1 MTEQAGADGV
11 EQASPAPTTSGL
23 PGLRPARVAK
33 LLTQR
38 ELAQVSGLS
47 RLTISELEGGL
58 RNAHLRTIRQLAAVL
73 EVSPQE
79 LLRTAQPALGPIRER
94 RPRRAA
100 APPLETT

>member
-1 MTEQAGADGV
+1 MPEEPSAGGV
-11 EQASPAPTTSGL
+11 LQASPAVPPSGL

-38 ELAQVSGLS
+38 ELAQASGIS

-58 RNAHLRTIRQLAAVL
+58 RNAHLRTIRQLATVL

-79 LLRTAQPALGPIRER
+79 LLRTAQPALGPTRQR

-100 APPLETT
+100 TPQQGST

>member
-1 MTEQAGADGV
+1 MTERLAADGRPQV
-11 EQASPAPTTSGL
+11 RPAPLKGGL
-23 PGLRPARVAK
+23 PGLRPARIAK

-58 RNAHLRTIRQLAAVL
+58 RNAHLKTIRRLSTVL
-73 EVSPQE
+73 EVPPQE
-79 LLRTAQPALGPIRER
+79 LLQTAQPALGPDRER

-100 APPLETT
+100 APRRERK

>member
-1 MTEQAGADGV
+1 V
-11 EQASPAPTTSGL
+11 RPAPPKGGL
-23 PGLRPARVAK
+23 PGLRPARIAK

-58 RNAHLRTIRQLAAVL
+58 RNAHLKTIRRLSTVL

-79 LLRTAQPALGPIRER
+79 LLQTAQPALGPDRER

-100 APPLETT
+100 APRQERK

>member
-1 MTEQAGADGV
+1 MEQSVADGGQQV
-11 EQASPAPTTSGL
+11 GPAPPTSGL
-23 PGLRPARVAK
+23 PGLRPARIAK

-58 RNAHLRTIRQLAAVL
+58 RNAHLRTIRQLSNVL

-79 LLRTAQPALGPIRER
+79 LLRTAQPALGPDRQR

-100 APPLETT
+100 APPRESR